1 MNRKAKL
8 AGLEGWA
15 ILRLED
21 SEHGQLLTGLWEA
34 QDPDRA
40 LPELHRH
47 YMARERI
54 VYEGP
59 VAPDDSDHAD
69 ERHLEV
75 IILEWS
81 KDRKSTRLNSSH
93 VAISYA
99 VFCLKKK
106 KDKQQ
111 NALTQTE

>member
-8 AGLEGWA
+8 SGLEGWA

-21 SEHGQLLTGLWEA
+21 SEHGQLLTGLWVA

-81 KDRKSTRLNSSH
+81 NDEHPSSIK
-93 VAISYA
+93 VQEAASRPDIDEA
-99 VFCLKKK
+99 
-106 KDKQQ
+106 
-111 NALTQTE
+111 